1 MKFFIYRYSLISI
14 LSFLISNL
22 LYSLFLIKFHES
34 FASLL
39 SLFLVLNLNIFFFFK
54 LRIFKTSKI
63 NYLKISFISIGFRT
77 FEYLLFNYLF
87 FYILTEVKSNY
98 VFALTL
104 ILSFAIKSII
114 FYKSSDLK
122 SWNNHSGDFSII

>member
-1 MKFFIYRYSLISI
+1 MKFFISRYSLISI

-22 LYSLFLIKFHES
+22 LYNLFLIKFHES
-34 FASLL
+34 SASLF
-39 SLFLVLNLNIFFFFK
+39 SLFLILNLNIFFFFK

-63 NYLKISFISIGFRT
+63 NYLKISIISIGFRT
-77 FEYLLFNYLF
+77 FEYLLFNLLF
-87 FYILTEVKSNY
+87 FYILTEIKSNY

-104 ILSFAIKSII
+104 ILSFAIKSVV

-122 SWNNHSGDFSII
+122 S

>member
-1 MKFFIYRYSLISI
+1 MKFFVYRYSLISI

-22 LYSLFLIKFHES
+22 LYNLFLIKFHES

-63 NYLKISFISIGFRT
+63 NYLKISLISIGFRT

-104 ILSFAIKSII
+104 ILSFTIKSII

-122 SWNNHSGDFSII
+122 S

>member
-1 MKFFIYRYSLISI
+1 M
-14 LSFLISNL
+14 NL
-22 LYSLFLIKFHES
+22 LLRYFLFF
-34 FASLL
+34 
-39 SLFLVLNLNIFFFFK
+39 NIRFKIFYFFK

-104 ILSFAIKSII
+104 ILSFTIKSII

-122 SWNNHSGDFSII
+122 S

>member
-1 MKFFIYRYSLISI
+1 MKFFVYRYSLISI
-14 LSFLISNL
+14 LSFLITNL
-22 LYSLFLIKFHES
+22 LYNLLLIKFHES

-87 FYILTEVKSNY
+87 FFILTEVKSNY

-104 ILSFAIKSII
+104 ILSFTIKSII

-122 SWNNHSGDFSII
+122 S

>member
-1 MKFFIYRYSLISI
+1 MKFFVYRYSLISI

-22 LYSLFLIKFHES
+22 LYNLFLIKFHES

-63 NYLKISFISIGFRT
+63 NYLKISFISIGFRI

-104 ILSFAIKSII
+104 ILSFTIKSII

-122 SWNNHSGDFSII
+122 S

>member
-1 MKFFIYRYSLISI
+1 MKFFVYRYSLISI

-22 LYSLFLIKFHES
+22 LYNFFLIKFNES
-34 FASLL
+34 FASLI
-39 SLFLVLNLNIFFFFK
+39 SLFLILNLNIFFFFK
-54 LRIFKTSKI
+54 LKIFKISKI
-63 NYLKISFISIGFRT
+63 NYLKISLISIGFRT
-77 FEYLLFNYLF
+77 FEYFLFNLLF
-87 FYILTEVKSNY
+87 FYILTEVKSSY

-122 SWNNHSGDFSII
+122 S